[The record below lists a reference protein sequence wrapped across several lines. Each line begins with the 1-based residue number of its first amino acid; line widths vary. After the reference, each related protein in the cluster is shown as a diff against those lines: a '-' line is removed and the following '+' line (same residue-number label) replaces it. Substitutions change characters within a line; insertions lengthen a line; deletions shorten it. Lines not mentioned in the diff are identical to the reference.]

1 MRKARGGS
9 FALWPATRYQGSLRL
24 GNRDQET
31 IGLGGGGGGGGAGG
45 GGGGGGGGPR
55 PGGGG
60 GGAPPPP
67 PPGWLWPETKR
78 GAPFAFDLCLDG
90 RSKSTAISNPER
102 EREKKR
108 KGYLF

>member
-1 MRKARGGS
+1 LAGDAISRFVAFGESG
-9 FALWPATRYQGSLRL
+9 P
-24 GNRDQET
+24 RDDWV
-31 IGLGGGGGGGGAGG
+31 GGGGGG
-45 GGGGGGGGPR
+45 
-55 PGGGG
+55 
-60 GGAPPPP
+60 
-67 PPGWLWPETKR
+67 PGWLWPETKR

>member
-31 IGLGGGGGGGGAGG
+31 IGLGGGGGG
-45 GGGGGGGGPR
+45 
-55 PGGGG
+55 
-60 GGAPPPP
+60 
-67 PPGWLWPETKR
+67 PGWLWPETKR